1 MHELSGIRKIINPN
15 LVRYVLKIRAVAI
28 AKNSV
33 PEPM

>member
-15 LVRYVLKIRAVAI
+15 LVLYDLKRSPAAI